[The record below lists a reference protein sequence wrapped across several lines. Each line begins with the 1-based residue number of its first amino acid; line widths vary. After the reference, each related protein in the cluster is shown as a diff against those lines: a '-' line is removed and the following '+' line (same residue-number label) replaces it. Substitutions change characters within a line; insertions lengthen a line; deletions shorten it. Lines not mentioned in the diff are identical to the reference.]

1 MEKYLLR
8 IEGFGKVEHVSLD
21 GGVFIDKCVFEDVTK
36 ELTKAREE
44 SKRIKDSI
52 TTLYEME
59 NEEPRKRGLKDALE
73 VINEIGG
80 K

>member
-44 SKRIKDSI
+44 VERLKGFAKHNDEWTCSI
-52 TTLYEME
+52 
-59 NEEPRKRGLKDALE
+59 NCSCGLDELLKE
-73 VINEIGG
+73 V